1 MQCFITPENASYYIL
16 LQRTALQ
23 LPVNRYFRL
32 LRLGR
37 FYDKYI
43 LRWFEILRKEEIA
56 RLYTKDIHQEYDSI
70 KQFLPE
76 RAGKILDIG
85 CGIAGI
91 DLLLYRHYH
100 ACQSELSLLDKDLL
114 SEKIYYGYK
123 SSGAFYNSLSIAQ
136 TFLTA
141 NAVPSSKILIYDPD
155 ADGFPRRERFDLI
168 ISLISWGFHYP
179 VETYLEEVHG
189 SLADD
194 GVLILDLR
202 KGTDGRRSL
211 AARFA
216 SVETIVDAEKYE
228 RVLVRK

>member
-1 MQCFITPENASYYIL
+1 MVMWRLDLVAAMVTPGVLSMIPMVFGSTRTMQSTSPA
-16 LQRTALQ
+16 RRAL
-23 LPVNRYFRL
+23 
-32 LRLGR
+32 
-37 FYDKYI
+37 
-43 LRWFEILRKEEIA
+43 
-56 RLYTKDIHQEYDSI
+56 S
-70 KQFLPE
+70 
-76 RAGKILDIG
+76 RA
-85 CGIAGI
+85 
-91 DLLLYRHYH
+91 
-100 ACQSELSLLDKDLL
+100 ELSLLDKDLL